1 MDSTIMTGRCMIDIE
16 HQIVSREILTCGINT
31 SDKIVHFGSGY
42 KDSMLYRYLVSL
54 KDQNLIGQITLDYTM
69 VDPDG
74 SLSETV
80 TEIDSNGNL
89 GAKVNIV
96 ESSMQEFLDGNTEN
110 FDWSIITGI
119 FDSSL
124 YGDKQFQFVDKILD
138 ACFNT
143 SNHGCI
149 FTFDVSKESN
159 ENYTINH
166 IISYVNQ
173 KFNRYRINKV
183 NEKFYVVCIYRHYY
197 SSIQ

>member
-1 MDSTIMTGRCMIDIE
+1 MDSMIMTEKCMIDVE
-16 HQIVSREILTCGINT
+16 DQIVSREILTCGINT

-54 KDQNLIGQITLDYTM
+54 RDQNLIGQINLDYTM

-138 ACFNT
+138 ACFNA

-159 ENYTINH
+159 ESYTINH
-166 IISYVNQ
+166 VISYVNQ